1 MMIFRL
7 RSDEKAII
15 DSAWRGLTFLNMAI
29 VNYL

>member
-1 MMIFRL
+1 MMIFRM
-7 RSDEKAII
+7 KMIN